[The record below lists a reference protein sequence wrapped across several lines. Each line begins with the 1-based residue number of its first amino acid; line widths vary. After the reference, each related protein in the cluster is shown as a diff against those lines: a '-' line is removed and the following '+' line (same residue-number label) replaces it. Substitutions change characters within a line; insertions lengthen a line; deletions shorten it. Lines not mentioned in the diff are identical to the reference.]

1 MTEKE
6 LFRKVIEENMINKE
20 EIRARV
26 LQSANRADVIKRKE
40 YYMRKR
46 IIVTAAAL
54 LVVCITSFSAYMA
67 VDAYEYNKAERFLSE
82 IGINAGELPRGE
94 AIEVYKDIKSERF
107 SLPVTVSILM
117 EKAEEIG
124 IKNLPND
131 GKAIYDALL
140 AYNRLT
146 YTAKITSDQ
155 IRAIKAGMTY
165 KEIIDQLGVTKDI
178 GSGMHILQYAVDGDK
193 IFYLSFA
200 NENDICEKSGEELLL
215 TLVDD
220 NQDNTDDNTF
230 NATLVIRHNN
240 SIRVSCPN
248 YKHFDEIDLSI
259 TENTVIEFADGR
271 KATIDDIQG
280 KLRITI
286 TGEIRESY
294 PPQGTAAKI
303 VILNAD

>member
-1 MTEKE
+1 
-6 LFRKVIEENMINKE
+6 
-20 EIRARV
+20 
-26 LQSANRADVIKRKE
+26 
-40 YYMRKR
+40 
-46 IIVTAAAL
+46 
-54 LVVCITSFSAYMA
+54 
-67 VDAYEYNKAERFLSE
+67 
-82 IGINAGELPRGE
+82 
-94 AIEVYKDIKSERF
+94 
-107 SLPVTVSILM
+107 
-117 EKAEEIG
+117 
-124 IKNLPND
+124 
-131 GKAIYDALL
+131 
-140 AYNRLT
+140 
-146 YTAKITSDQ
+146 
-155 IRAIKAGMTY
+155 
-165 KEIIDQLGVTKDI
+165 VTKDI